1 PADLPLGLLYWR
13 VAATDGGSGVGTYT
27 SGTFTKEWGAAP
39 TITAPDLVDT
49 FNFPTEPVL
58 FRWQPLRGAKSYT
71 LEIDDADDFT
81 TPLQSI
87 TTSNTNYTLTEP
99 PTINQTFW
107 WRLRA
112 TSSTGGV
119 VTDWSETRQFD
130 YTWSTVPTLLTPA
143 DAVGSPVRDITFSWS
158 PVVGAKTYEIQ
169 ISPNGDWDNN
179 VIHDA
184 TIKSTKYT
192 LSTNLDNGSYYW
204 RVRAKDAK
212 STPNNGGWSN
222 ERQFT
227 RNWPQHPDE
236 VAPFYDGVT
245 TPIVNVPTLQWTP
258 VPLASHYEVWIGTDL
273 LFSPGTFFKCF
284 TNRTKVTPYARTSGL
299 GGEPGGCGF
308 PYSPGTTYYW
318 KVRAIDAIGGI
329 IGIVSEINPPDTW
342 RFIYIGDLPNLANPA
357 DNATVETPT
366 FIWDPVPNIERYV
379 LTVKKQDGTNAFSP
393 VTTYATSY
401 TPPKA
406 LNPADGP
413 FSWYVTTIDASGE
426 DSVIPSS
433 A

>member
-1 PADLPLGLLYWR
+1 MSMVSSAPRSRHARVASLLASIVMLAGLLPAGVAAAPPSGSPTLLSPTEGQTVSSNPTFSWTAVGGAVKYRVQVSTSPTFTPLAYNVDTVNVKATPPADLPLGLLYWR

-27 SGTFTKEWGAAP
+27 DGSFTKQWGAAP

-49 FNFPTEPVL
+49 FDFPTEPVL
-58 FRWQPLRGAKSYT
+58 FRWQPLAGAKSYT
-71 LEIDDADDFT
+71 LEIDDAPDFVGASSCT
-81 TPLQSI
+81 TN
-87 TTSNTNYTLTEP
+87 NTNFTLTEP
-99 PTINQTFW
+99 PTINQTFF

-119 VTDWSETRQFD
+119 VTDWSETRQYD
-130 YTWSTVPTLLTPA
+130 YTWTTVPTLLTPA
-143 DAVGSPVRDITFSWS
+143 DAVGTPLRDITFSWS

-227 RNWPQHPDE
+227 RDWPNHPDE
-236 VAPFYDGVT
+236 VAPVYDGIT
-245 TPIVNVPTLQWTP
+245 TPIVDVPTLEWTP

-273 LFSPGTFFKCF
+273 LFSAGTFSKCF
-284 TNRTKVTPYARTSGL
+284 TNRTKITPYVRSNGA
-299 GGEPGGCGF
+299 GGEPGGCTF
-308 PYSPGTTYYW
+308 PYSPGTTYY
-318 KVRAIDAIGGI
+318 
-329 IGIVSEINPPDTW
+329 
-342 RFIYIGDLPNLANPA
+342 
-357 DNATVETPT
+357 
-366 FIWDPVPNIERYV
+366 
-379 LTVKKQDGTNAFSP
+379 
-393 VTTYATSY
+393 
-401 TPPKA
+401 
-406 LNPADGP
+406 
-413 FSWYVTTIDASGE
+413 
-426 DSVIPSS
+426 
-433 A
+433 